1 MAQPPSI
8 PPSGG
13 NPEVE
18 ALNQLTLQV
27 YQLNQNIETF
37 QIVFDVDLMVYGF
50 LVVVLFFF
58 LGFSLSNVI
67 GFMRNMVN
75 LIR

>member
-1 MAQPPSI
+1 MAQLPSI
-8 PPSGG
+8 PLSGG

-58 LGFSLSNVI
+58 LGFSLSNII
-67 GFMRNMVN
+67 GFMRNMIN
-75 LIR
+75 LVR